1 MRRRHDD
8 ASDADRSPAVPR
20 AGGAALAQLRI
31 LARTLARRSAR
42 PALTLLVVGAAMV
55 VAANAPATLLVMLP
69 AAVWYRRRRRQRQ

>member
-1 MRRRHDD
+1 MTRRHDD
-8 ASDADRSPAVPR
+8 AADGDRSPAVPT

-42 PALTLLVVGAAMV
+42 PGLTLLVVGVAMV

>member
-1 MRRRHDD
+1 MPLTDG
-8 ASDADRSPAVPR
+8 DRSPAGRKAEQP
-20 AGGAALAQLRI
+20 ALAQLRI

-55 VAANAPATLLVMLP
+55 VAANAPATLLGMLP